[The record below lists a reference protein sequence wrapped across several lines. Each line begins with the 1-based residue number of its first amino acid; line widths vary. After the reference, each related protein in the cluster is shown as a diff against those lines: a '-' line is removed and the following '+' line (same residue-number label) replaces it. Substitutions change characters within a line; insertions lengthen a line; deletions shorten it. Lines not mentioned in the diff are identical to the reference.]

1 MKVQV
6 GEVCMDAV
14 TKQKI
19 MYNNKTRKYLLPCLK
34 EYGEEFMSRLNNVF
48 KVAAGIGDIITE
60 DCGFHHE
67 KHIFILLDS
76 SIAKKFF
83 IEFMDWIK
91 EQSMYEDDYTYYN
104 IQRSNYHMVVLK
116 FPDKFYDSFETFKIG
131 DYSKMFDK
139 TTIEKFFKDYP
150 NTNKVFVK
158 DHNYKFYFTEKVN
171 IKFGTTISGEDW
183 QGELD
188 FPPTPKTEIFNHHL
202 KREK

>member
-158 DHNYKFYFTEKVN
+158 DHNYRFYFTEKVN

-202 KREK
+202 KKEK